1 MIRSTRLNAAASWA
15 ARCAA
20 RNRATFSAGVSFG
33 CPEEGGAFRAGPG
46 DDDGIFDDGDE
57 ALKDGEDR
65 GIW

>member
-1 MIRSTRLNAAASWA
+1 MILSTRLYAAASCA

-33 CPEEGGAFRAGPG
+33 GPEEGSVFRADPG
-46 DDDGIFDDGDE
+46 EGDGKFDGGDE

-65 GIW
+65 GI